1 MGIHVL
7 YRNMLIM
14 RDFAAPLAPNCKL
27 IIVLLFVT
35 IKKKKKTRNSR
46 SEVVSHSKE
55 RKSCPDANLAVFQ
68 KGDVFGWSFASLV
81 PILEA
86 GDAEYASIGRR

>member
-7 YRNMLIM
+7 YRNTLIM

-35 IKKKKKTRNSR
+35 IKKKKENKKLTKRGS
-46 SEVVSHSKE
+46 VS
-55 RKSCPDANLAVFQ
+55 L
-68 KGDVFGWSFASLV
+68 
-81 PILEA
+81 
-86 GDAEYASIGRR
+86 

>member
-7 YRNMLIM
+7 YRNTLIM

-35 IKKKKKTRNSR
+35 IKKKENKKLTKRGS
-46 SEVVSHSKE
+46 VS
-55 RKSCPDANLAVFQ
+55 L
-68 KGDVFGWSFASLV
+68 
-81 PILEA
+81 
-86 GDAEYASIGRR
+86 